1 MEFISYA
8 QNYED
13 VILWRALKNET
24 EGFYVDVGA
33 LDPKEDSVTLAF
45 YERGWK
51 GINIEASSEYFASL
65 ATARP
70 RDTNVHAFVSNKQ
83 GLIRF
88 FNVPHTGYSTFDAAR
103 AESYRH
109 DGMPVEERL
118 VAALTLTEILDASA
132 VQTIHFLKVDVEGA
146 ERLVF
151 EGLDLS
157 KYRPWIILAEAT
169 KPDTRTPSHQDFEE
183 LITGAGYQFST
194 FDGVNRYY
202 VSNER
207 FEELSP
213 LLALPPI
220 HYFDNHIRASEWEA
234 RNNLAVALNDL
245 KQTRQELAMLKAQ
258 ATQIKAT
265 AVENNHI
272 RASEWEARNNLAVAL
287 NDLRQTRQE
296 LAILKARTTQIKTT
310 SVESKRKLDNLVGS
324 LTQAVRRHFG
334 KRNLKLG
341 DPEPRFNPFKRFFRT
356 VFRKQGAVNKALISA
371 FRSQL
376 SWNKETEKRLNE
388 LRGIIETL
396 NGRLQR
402 EASEGDASDILA
414 AEGLSASAKRAYR
427 ALCVEKSKLKQTAN
441 L

>member
-245 KQTRQELAMLKAQ
+245 RQTRQELAMLKAQ
-258 ATQIKAT
+258 A
-265 AVENNHI
+265 
-272 RASEWEARNNLAVAL
+272 
-287 NDLRQTRQE
+287 
-296 LAILKARTTQIKTT
+296 TQIKTT